1 VKPVRRVGSSLD
13 DLRELPHEVRTA
25 FGFALY
31 QVQEGK
37 HPSTAKPLH
46 GLGAG
51 VLEIVDDF
59 DGDTYRDVY
68 AVRLPSAVYVLHV
81 FQKKSSQGSKTAR
94 RDTDLIRTRLTRAA
108 AMEAAHPRTPEE
120 STT

>member
-1 VKPVRRVGSSLD
+1 MKPVRWIGSSRD
-13 DLRELPHEVRTA
+13 DLRALPNEVRVA

-37 HPSTAKPLH
+37 HPSTVKPLH
-46 GLGAG
+46 GFGAG

-59 DGDTYRDVY
+59 DGDTYRAVY
-68 AVRLPSAVYVLHV
+68 AVRFPSAVYVLHV

-94 RDTDLIRTRLTRAA
+94 RDTDLIRARLARAA
-108 AMEAAHPRTPEE
+108 AMEAAHPRMTEE